1 MKVKSFIF
9 FNGQKFYDF
18 DDISFPLNR
27 AMLFGESVFTTFL
40 FSQKAPYYLLEHL
53 SRTYKGIEFLYGKRY
68 LDIKL
73 YKKVWQSLISAFDS
87 CCDGFDY
94 SFRLTFFLKNS
105 SRSFLANEKDELCFF
120 IWGTPLKTIRES
132 AKPIGL
138 SLAIAK
144 RAPSG
149 KPSFLKIG
157 NYGET
162 FIELRKAE
170 QKGMQDVLFLDTEN
184 RVKECSTSN
193 IVFIK
198 GKNLVTPQLDS
209 CLLDGITRKNFIK
222 FWKFMGG
229 NVEERSIEFSE
240 VKNFETILLTNSVQL
255 IRPCFYL
262 ENIKFERSEII
273 GLTHLEVFQKFNNYS
288 KENSYKEF
296 INYEKEKNWS
306 CMSPLREEV

>member
-1 MKVKSFIF
+1 MKEKPFIF
-9 FNGQKFYDF
+9 FNGQKFYDYE
-18 DDISFPLNR
+18 DISFPLNR
-27 AMLFGESVFTTFL
+27 AILYGESIFTTFL
-40 FSQKAPYYLLEHL
+40 FSCKTPYYLFEHL
-53 SRTYKGIEFLYGKRY
+53 SRTYKGIKFLYGKKH
-68 LDIKL
+68 LSFEL
-73 YKKVWQSLISAFDS
+73 YENVWKSLKNVFES
-87 CCDGFDY
+87 CGDNYAY

-105 SRSFLANEKDELCFF
+105 SRSFLSSEKEELCFF
-120 IWGTPLKTIRES
+120 IWGTPIDKLKGSE
-132 AKPIGL
+132 KPVSL
-138 SLAIAK
+138 SLAFNRRTK
-144 RAPSG
+144 NR
-149 KPSFLKIG
+149 KPSFLKMG

-162 FIELRKAE
+162 LIELKKAK
-170 QKGMQDVLFLDTEN
+170 QNGMDDIIFLDVQN
-184 RVKECSTSN
+184 KVKECSTSN
-193 IVFIK
+193 ILFIR
-198 GKNLVTPQLDS
+198 GRSLVTPQLDS